1 MAKRLNYVEMD
12 ENRYEQ
18 DGKYAAEIDFK
29 RSYDYLLDNVVNGF
43 EALTESI
50 VIGTVVRDSSGIVG
64 HDWSVDY
71 LEEGLRLTGFEE
83 ASLLLRKD
91 LAECAEVFSEG
102 LMEKGRRQKLKRARG
117 FGNAKGFGKKQR
129 MKIRN
134 DQ

>member
-91 LAECAEVFSEG
+91 LAECADVFSKG
-102 LMEKGRRQKLKRARG
+102 LMQKGKKEKLKRARG

-129 MKIRN
+129 AGKRRVE
-134 DQ
+134 